1 LIDRLKWDRFKG
13 AWRFAPRCP
22 NRVNEQHIS
31 IWLAAAGAASVLV
44 PFPHAV
50 DDHQTHNARFLSER
64 GAAVLVP
71 QRELTPQR
79 LADLLR
85 SFSRSV
91 LLEMAQQARSMA
103 KPEATQSVVD
113 ECDRLAA

>member
-1 LIDRLKWDRFKG
+1 
-13 AWRFAPRCP
+13 
-22 NRVNEQHIS
+22 
-31 IWLAAAGAASVLV
+31 VLV

-50 DDHQTHNARFLSER
+50 DDHQTTNARFLSER
-64 GAAVLVP
+64 GAAVP
-71 QRELTPQR
+71 GAAARELTPQR